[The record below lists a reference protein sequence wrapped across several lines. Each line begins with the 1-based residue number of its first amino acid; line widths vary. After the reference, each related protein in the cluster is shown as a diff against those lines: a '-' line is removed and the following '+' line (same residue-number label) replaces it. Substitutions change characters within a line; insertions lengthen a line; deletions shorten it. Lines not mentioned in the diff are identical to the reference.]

1 MSRTSRRQAN
11 AENSTTVVQV
21 GANTI
26 FKSAGCVNLLPL
38 VRTAVTTSHQILVEG
53 HMLASLHI
61 LRLLSTNQPLPPLST
76 GTKESKWQTMM
87 DNCYA
92 AVSQAVGPC
101 CQQFSAAKQ
110 PELATTYAQYQQ
122 SLPAGHVK
130 PTRPTWL
137 KHVMKENS
145 AMAQINACNH
155 VSVNFRSRTRTWIK
169 FRLLQNQHFANLAK
183 KRLNSWSSLVLWAG
197 TVTDKTATDLLPRF
211 SSLQMPPV
219 AVMNFVEALVA
230 SLKADV
236 GPLPVTDDSLKRQAE
251 LYLPWLYQMLTEYEA
266 AAAAGLE
273 HPRMYTILPQIS
285 NNLSFITISSSAL
298 HRLLHQ
304 AEVPNLPTF
313 STKGDNGEARFT
325 QDDDKW
331 WRQCTGAPAFCDSI
345 KKKFAHRVS
354 TDGYSASVITRRPLR
369 QPVPAAPSRPP
380 KRKRGTSDAADCV
393 DPNKQWVRGVDAEA
407 IRQVASSTNPQ
418 QEGYLVAL
426 DPGRRSIFTAVVHD
440 PNPNVDS
447 QQHLQDPQPHSLDK
461 YFSLSWSNK
470 RWHEVSGSN
479 ESKAKSKHWLQEAPA
494 VQAALLSTPSPK
506 TASTQA
512 FGQHIQHRL
521 QHADAVLSHFLRPR
535 HCKLRRKRKMR
546 YQKALQEVCS
556 TISQGNRNTIVGYGD
571 ARFHSSSKGL
581 APTPTTALRRHLG
594 TTCRVC
600 DVDEFRTSMLCCACH
615 RPMVGMPLQPMLSP
629 GELLAPQQL
638 IFA

>member
-1 MSRTSRRQAN
+1 MLGSH
-11 AENSTTVVQV
+11 V
-21 GANTI
+21 
-26 FKSAGCVNLLPL
+26 PL
-38 VRTAVTTSHQILVEG
+38 C
-53 HMLASLHI
+53 
-61 LRLLSTNQPLPPLST
+61 LS
-76 GTKESKWQTMM
+76 
-87 DNCYA
+87 
-92 AVSQAVGPC
+92 
-101 CQQFSAAKQ
+101 
-110 PELATTYAQYQQ
+110 
-122 SLPAGHVK
+122 
-130 PTRPTWL
+130 PT
-137 KHVMKENS
+137 
-145 AMAQINACNH
+145 
-155 VSVNFRSRTRTWIK
+155 
-169 FRLLQNQHFANLAK
+169 
-183 KRLNSWSSLVLWAG
+183 
-197 TVTDKTATDLLPRF
+197 
-211 SSLQMPPV
+211 
-219 AVMNFVEALVA
+219 
-230 SLKADV
+230 
-236 GPLPVTDDSLKRQAE
+236 
-251 LYLPWLYQMLTEYEA
+251 PWLCC
-266 AAAAGLE
+266 
-273 HPRMYTILPQIS
+273 
-285 NNLSFITISSSAL
+285 
-298 HRLLHQ
+298 RLLHQ

-354 TDGYSASVITRRPLR
+354 TDGYCASVITRRPLR

-535 HCKLRRKRKMR
+535 HRKLRRKRKMR

-571 ARFHSSSKGL
+571 ARFHSS
-581 APTPTTALRRHLG
+581 RRAWLPPQQQLYG
-594 TTCRVC
+594 AT
-600 DVDEFRTSMLCCACH
+600 
-615 RPMVGMPLQPMLSP
+615 
-629 GELLAPQQL
+629 LAPQPEYAMWTSSVPACCAVHATDPWLACHSSHCYHQVSC
-638 IFA
+638 